1 MRKREQP
8 VLHQTGELMKIT
20 EVKNRDEKVVG
31 ILTAVWEQ
39 SVKATHLFLSEA
51 EIEKIA
57 VYVPEALKSVRILL
71 TAENERGDTLGFA
84 GIENGKLEMLFLLPS
99 ARGKGIGR
107 SLLQHCIKN
116 YGVTELC
123 VNEQNPQARGFY
135 EHMGFQT
142 YKRTDTDEQGMPYP
156 ILYMRLQER

>member
-1 MRKREQP
+1 MVPIKYNPTLE
-8 VLHQTGELMKIT
+8 
-20 EVKNRDEKVVG
+20 
-31 ILTAVWEQ
+31 
-39 SVKATHLFLSEA
+39 FLSEA

-57 VYVPEALKSVRILL
+57 VSVPEALKKVRILL
-71 TAENERGDTLGFA
+71 TAENESGDILSFA
-84 GIENGKLEMLFLLPS
+84 GIENGKLEILFCLPS
-99 ARGKGIGR
+99 ARGKGIVR
-107 SLLQHCIKN
+107 SRLQYCIQN

-156 ILYMRLQER
+156 ILYMRLKE

>member
-1 MRKREQP
+1 M
-8 VLHQTGELMKIT
+8 
-20 EVKNRDEKVVG
+20 
-31 ILTAVWEQ
+31 
-39 SVKATHLFLSEA
+39 KATHLFLTEA

-57 VYVPEALKSVRILL
+57 AYVPEALKAVRILL
-71 TAENERGDTLGFA
+71 TAENESGDILGFA

-99 ARGKGIGR
+99 ARGRGIGK
-107 SLLQHCIKN
+107 SLLQYCIQN

-142 YKRTDTDEQGMPYP
+142 YKRTDTDEQGMSYP